1 VCVGSFL
8 SQTTVQ
14 TLQGIRD
21 ASLQLVDS
29 VHELLAGGL
38 LGSGHFAT
46 AACAFARR
54 KMTRSSS
61 DRNSSVVI
69 SDIGR
74 LETARVD
81 LLGAVM
87 TPPPDA

>member
-1 VCVGSFL
+1 
-8 SQTTVQ
+8 
-14 TLQGIRD
+14 
-21 ASLQLVDS
+21 
-29 VHELLAGGL
+29 
-38 LGSGHFAT
+38 
-46 AACAFARR
+46 
-54 KMTRSSS
+54 MTRSSS